1 MEFQGSRQ
9 ASGRR
14 FAIVVSTF
22 NKEITDGL
30 LHGARAVLSEAG
42 VKDVDVT
49 LVRVPGA
56 FEIPL
61 AARYLA
67 ESGRYDA
74 VVCLGCLIK
83 GDTMH
88 FEYIAEAVS
97 HGIMEVSARYRSA
110 RGIRCADH
118 AHRRNRRWH
127 GPRMGRTT
135 RDARPRSRQWRWPRL
150 FRRSR
155 GSVRHDGGRRTTSG
169 RTDGRRLD
177 GIARREAA
185 LQMLYQ
191 WEVGRV
197 PIDEVCQTFWTGG
210 PAGTPS
216 GRERPRVCDVARDRR
231 RRRMQRSWI
240 RSSPRRPNTGGSSG

>member
-14 FAIVVSTF
+14 FAIVVSSF

-67 ESGRYDA
+67 ASGRHDA

-97 HGIMEVSARYRSA
+97 HGIMARQRRYRSS
-110 RGIRCADH
+110 RDIRCAHH
-118 AHRRNRRWH
+118 AHSGTGCGTGRGWTGQQGTRSRARGSGDGHDRSGDRGARSGMMADTERPPVAQMRRRLETSCSR
-127 GPRMGRTT
+127 GGAADALSMGS
-135 RDARPRSRQWRWPRL
+135 RPRP
-150 FRRSR
+150 
-155 GSVRHDGGRRTTSG
+155 
-169 RTDGRRLD
+169 
-177 GIARREAA
+177 
-185 LQMLYQ
+185 
-191 WEVGRV
+191 
-197 PIDEVCQTFWTGG
+197 
-210 PAGTPS
+210 
-216 GRERPRVCDVARDRR
+216 DR
-231 RRRMQRSWI
+231 
-240 RSSPRRPNTGGSSG
+240 

>member
-14 FAIVVSTF
+14 FAIVVSSF

-67 ESGRYDA
+67 ASGHHDA

-97 HGIMEVSARYRSA
+97 HGIMAVSADTGVPVTFGVLTTLTAEQAAA
-110 RGIRCADH
+110 RAAD
-118 AHRRNRRWH
+118 
-127 GPRMGRTT
+127 GPDNKG
-135 RDARPRSRQWRWPRL
+135 
-150 FRRSR
+150 
-155 GSVRHDGGRRTTSG
+155 
-169 RTDGRRLD
+169 
-177 GIARREAA
+177 REAA
-185 LQMLYQ
+185 LAAVEMATIVQA
-191 WEVGRV
+191 
-197 PIDEVCQTFWTGG
+197 IGG
-210 PAGTPS
+210 LGQA
-216 GRERPRVCDVARDRR
+216 
-231 RRRMQRSWI
+231 
-240 RSSPRRPNTGGSSG
+240 